1 MIKVQRYLSHP
12 EDGINICRENRLRF
26 CSINEPYFAQKCLD
40 EEYHWLAL
48 AEDFDKTE
56 HF

>member
-1 MIKVQRYLSHP
+1 MDELQRYLSHP
-12 EDGINICRENRLRF
+12 EDGIHICRENRLRF

>member
-1 MIKVQRYLSHP
+1 MIDVQRYLSHP
-12 EDGINICRENRLRF
+12 EDSIDICREDRLKF
-26 CSINEPYFAQKCLD
+26 CSINEPYFAKKRLE
-40 EEYHWLAL
+40 EEYYWLAL